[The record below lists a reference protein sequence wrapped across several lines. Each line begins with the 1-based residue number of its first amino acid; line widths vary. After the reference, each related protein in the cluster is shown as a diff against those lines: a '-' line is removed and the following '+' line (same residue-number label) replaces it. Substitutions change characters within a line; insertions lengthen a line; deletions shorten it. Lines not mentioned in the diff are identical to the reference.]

1 MSVDERVV
9 ASIGEGFC
17 LLVGIE
23 PSDGEGEVE
32 AVVDKVV
39 GLRVF
44 SDDTGKMDLSIRE
57 VDGQIL
63 VISQFTLLADV
74 RKGRRPSFTGAA
86 PPEHAGPLV
95 DLLAV
100 AFERLGIAT
109 AKGVFGASMSVDLVN
124 EGPVT
129 LVLEARE
136 GRVS

>member
-1 MSVDERVV
+1 MDGSVV
-9 ASIGEGFC
+9 ASIGDGFC

-23 PSDGEGEVE
+23 PDDGEGEVE
-32 AVVDKVV
+32 AVVDKVA

-44 SDDTGKMDLSIRE
+44 ADDTGKMNKSIRD
-57 VDGQIL
+57 VGGQVL

-86 PPEHAGPLV
+86 RPEHAEPLV
-95 DLLAV
+95 DQIAV
-100 AFERLGIAT
+100 GFEQIGIETAT
-109 AKGVFGASMSVDLVN
+109 GAFGASMSVDLVN

-129 LVLEARE
+129 LILEVRE

>member
-1 MSVDERVV
+1 MDGRVV
-9 ASIGEGFC
+9 ASIGDGFC

-23 PSDGEGEVE
+23 PDDGEGEVE
-32 AVVDKVV
+32 ALVDKVA

-44 SDDTGKMDLSIRE
+44 ADDTGKMNESIRD
-57 VDGQIL
+57 VGGQVL

-86 PPEHAGPLV
+86 RPEHAEPLV
-95 DLLAV
+95 DQIAV
-100 AFERLGIAT
+100 AFEQIGIGAAT
-109 AKGVFGASMSVDLVN
+109 GAFGASMTVDLVN

-129 LVLEARE
+129 LILEIRE

>member
-1 MSVDERVV
+1 MDGRVV

-23 PSDGEGEVE
+23 PADGESEVE
-32 AVVDKVV
+32 AVVDKVA

-44 SDDTGKMDLSIRE
+44 ADDTGKMNKSIRD
-57 VDGQIL
+57 VGGQIL

-86 PPEHAGPLV
+86 RPGHAEPLV
-95 DLLAV
+95 DQIAV
-100 AFERLGIAT
+100 AFEQIGIGTAT
-109 AKGVFGASMSVDLVN
+109 GAFGASMSVDLVN

-129 LVLEARE
+129 LILEVRE

>member
-1 MSVDERVV
+1 MDGRVV

-23 PSDGEGEVE
+23 ASDGESEVE
-32 AVVDKVV
+32 AVVDKVA

-44 SDDTGKMDLSIRE
+44 ADDTGKMNKSIRD
-57 VDGQIL
+57 VGGQIL

-86 PPEHAGPLV
+86 RPEHAEPLV
-95 DLLAV
+95 DQIAV
-100 AFERLGIAT
+100 AFEQIGIGTAT
-109 AKGVFGASMSVDLVN
+109 GAFGASMSVDLVN

-129 LVLEARE
+129 LILEVRE

>member
-1 MSVDERVV
+1 MDGRVV

-23 PSDGEGEVE
+23 TSDGEGEVE
-32 AVVDKVV
+32 AVVDKVAK
-39 GLRVF
+39 LRVF
-44 SDDTGKMDLSIRE
+44 SDYTGKMNLSIRE

-95 DLLAV
+95 DHLAA

-109 AKGVFGASMSVDLVN
+109 ATGVFGASMSVDLVN

-129 LVLEARE
+129 LVLEVRE